1 MHQVIRST
9 FTTIPVQSACRFM
22 IHIKKKDGA
31 YECVVYEAKKRDGF
45 RIGMKGEKNETIN

>member
-31 YECVVYEAKKRDGF
+31 YECGMKQKKGDGF

>member
-1 MHQVIRST
+1 
-9 FTTIPVQSACRFM
+9 M